1 MTRLLLLAIV
11 ACSAPAIGACSAGP
25 SRPAYPL
32 HPGTRSA
39 SGGPVAVLGAVVHP
53 CSVPY
58 APGLTLRAALEFAG
72 GPSELG
78 MRAARITRGATTFD
92 VPVQAIV
99 AGDAPDLELA
109 PGDQV
114 VVESARIIDF

>member
-1 MTRLLLLAIV
+1 VRRFVVLAFA
-11 ACSAPAIGACSAGP
+11 ACSSGAP
-25 SRPAYPL
+25 RPAYPL
-32 HPGTRSA
+32 HPFTRPA
-39 SGGPVAVLGAVVHP
+39 AGGPVAIVGAVERP
-53 CSVPY
+53 CTVPY
-58 APGLTLRAALEFAG
+58 APGLTLRTALELAG

-78 MRAARITRGATTFD
+78 MRAARITRGGTTFD

-114 VVESARIIDF
+114 VVESARISE

>member
-1 MTRLLLLAIV
+1 MLAFVGCFAGTLV
-11 ACSAPAIGACSAGP
+11 ACSAGTPKP
-25 SRPAYPL
+25 TYPL
-32 HPGTRSA
+32 HPA
-39 SGGPVAVLGAVVHP
+39 SRPAAGGPVAILGAVARP
-53 CSVPY
+53 CTVPY
-58 APGLTLRAALEFAG
+58 APGLTLRAALELAG

-78 MRAARITRGATTFD
+78 MREARITRGGTTFD

-114 VVESARIIDF
+114 LVESARITDF

>member
-1 MTRLLLLAIV
+1 MRRLLMLTIV
-11 ACSAPAIGACSAGP
+11 ACSSSA

-32 HPGTRSA
+32 HPFTRPA
-39 SGGPVAVLGAVVHP
+39 AGGPVAITGAVERP
-53 CSVPY
+53 CTVPY
-58 APGLTLRAALEFAG
+58 APGLTLRAALTFAG

-78 MRAARITRGATTFD
+78 LGAARITRGGTTFD

-99 AGDAPDLELA
+99 TGDAPDLELA

-114 VVESARIIDF
+114 LVESARISD